1 MATGQ
6 IRTTSAP
13 RCSTTRRVTCVTTG
27 LIFFGIVV
35 VIGTIGGYLLAKQAL
50 RPIAKLTQTA
60 RALSTETLDQRINLG
75 GPDDELRELADTF
88 DQMLGR
94 LDAAFDSQR
103 LFVANASHELRTP
116 LSVIRTELEVTL
128 SDPDADVAEL
138 RRMGEVV
145 ASAAERAQ
153 RLVASLLTLA
163 RLQAVESGE
172 LEVHEAVDLATLIPG
187 VVDAVSAEA
196 QDKSVSIEPEVEP
209 AITLGD
215 PRLLER
221 LIGNLVEN
229 AIRHNVPNGWL
240 RITTGQTAE
249 RVWLHVANG
258 GALIA
263 SADVEALFEP
273 FRRGG
278 RVRTATRGAGL
289 GLAIVRLIVDAH
301 HGKLQAAAPPFGGL
315 AIRIELPRYRGH
327 DRRAGPRRRR
337 RTAPRRRLIN
347 AARYR
352 RRRSADFWSA
362 DTGSG
367 QSARASDRPGGG
379 QVDLPRPRAV
389 ARRAARARRP
399 RRAGTAAARRAGG
412 RRRRRAGSGRAP
424 GAARPARRSASRAAG
439 QPGGG
444 LGIAV
449 APARGRRDRVAA
461 AAGHRRQVV
470 ARAVRAP
477 PRPRRTS
484 GRAGGAAAAR

>member
-1 MATGQ
+1 VRFFRPTLRVRMALLYGGLVLLVGV
-6 IRTTSAP
+6 SLLF
-13 RCSTTRRVTCVTTG
+13 TCVILIDRALAKTPIYRLTNGAHVVGTDGKTIPFDAEDATRKAQDSAVHYLYTTG
-27 LIFFGIVV
+27 SLYFAIIV
-35 VIGTIGGYLLAKQAL
+35 VIGATGGYLLAKQAL
-50 RPIAKLTQTA
+50 RPIARLTQTA

-88 DQMLGR
+88 DEMLGR
-94 LDAAFDSQR
+94 LDQAFDSQR

-163 RLQAVESGE
+163 RLQAVEAGD
-172 LEVHEAVDLATLIPG
+172 LEVAEAVDLATLIPD

-196 QDKSVSIEPEVEP
+196 DSKSVSIETEVEP

-221 LIGNLVEN
+221 LIGNLIEN

-240 RITTGQTAE
+240 RVTTGQTAE

-263 SADVEALFEP
+263 SSDVEALFEP

-315 AIRIELPRYRGH
+315 AIRIELPRYRVST
-327 DRRAGPRRRR
+327 
-337 RTAPRRRLIN
+337 TAPELSGVGERLSI
-347 AARYR
+347 
-352 RRRSADFWSA
+352 
-362 DTGSG
+362 
-367 QSARASDRPGGG
+367 
-379 QVDLPRPRAV
+379 
-389 ARRAARARRP
+389 
-399 RRAGTAAARRAGG
+399 AG
-412 RRRRRAGSGRAP
+412 
-424 GAARPARRSASRAAG
+424 
-439 QPGGG
+439 
-444 LGIAV
+444 
-449 APARGRRDRVAA
+449 
-461 AAGHRRQVV
+461 
-470 ARAVRAP
+470 
-477 PRPRRTS
+477 
-484 GRAGGAAAAR
+484 